1 MNRTIRPHAGR
12 ARGRTGGRTRTVLA
26 VTAATALA
34 LTAAGCS
41 SGGGG
46 GGTGGSGAP
55 SAAGTAPSSSLGLP
69 DLHGKSLS
77 VAAIWTGPEQATF
90 KKVLDDFAK
99 RTGATATYVPTGD
112 NVSAFLGSKVQGG
125 AAPDVAFLPQVG
137 V

>member
-12 ARGRTGGRTRTVLA
+12 ARGRTGGRTRTVLL

-41 SGGGG
+41 SSGGDDG

-55 SAAGTAPSSSLGLP
+55 SAAGTAPSSALSLP
-69 DLHGKSLS
+69 DLHGKTLS

-99 RTGATATYVPTGD
+99 RTGATATYVPTG
-112 NVSAFLGSKVQGG
+112 
-125 AAPDVAFLPQVG
+125 
-137 V
+137 